1 MEDYVYWAITGG
13 VGLLVG
19 AVTYLLKRGLDRTER
34 RIEENEEHTRAI
46 EGKLNKTIGEMPF
59 LYTLREDFIRA
70 NASHERKLDRGGE
83 PREQLLR
90 DGGVRVVALTQVAGK
105 STG

>member
-1 MEDYVYWAITGG
+1 MGDYVYWAITGG

-19 AVTYLLKRGLDRTER
+19 AVTYLLKRGLDRTEK
-34 RIEENEEHTRAI
+34 RIEENEEHTRSL

-70 NASHERKLDRGGE
+70 NASHERKLDQIITLLTKGGNE
-83 PREQLLR
+83 H
-90 DGGVRVVALTQVAGK
+90 G
-105 STG
+105 